1 MKISSDTGLRRRSL
15 WLYAALALLAAL
27 WSGCK
32 VEEPYPLELTPTQ
45 TQVLGLNFMA
55 LPEDGLVD
63 QNGAPVSFE
72 KIFANG
78 KKPALMTEIYTSC
91 PEPDMCPMLMSK
103 MARAV
108 AHLTEQGV
116 APHSYQLIIMSL
128 DPARD
133 TPDKMQHYA
142 DAHGISSENLHLIT
156 GDKATIEA
164 VMKKLEVGIRQAP
177 DGTFM
182 HSMRTYVVGG
192 DGRVTHGF
200 RQSGWEPAHLAKRLK
215 SQL

>member
-1 MKISSDTGLRRRSL
+1 MKKLSCTRIQSCRLGLFVTV
-15 WLYAALALLAAL
+15 ALLAAL
-27 WSGCK
+27 WAGCK
-32 VEEPYPLELTPTQ
+32 AEEPYPLELTQGQ

-55 LPEDGLVD
+55 LPTDGLVD
-63 QNGAPVSFE
+63 QNGAAVSFE
-72 KIFANG
+72 QIFASG
-78 KKPALMTEIYTSC
+78 KKPAMMTEIYTSC

-108 AHLTEQGV
+108 AQLSEQGV
-116 APHSYQLIIMSL
+116 PAQSYQVIVMSL
-128 DPARD
+128 DPVRD
-133 TPDKMQHYA
+133 TPDKMRHYA
-142 DAHGISSENLHLIT
+142 DAHGISLENLHLIT
-156 GDKATIEA
+156 GDKATIDA

-200 RQSGWEPAHLAKRLK
+200 RQAGWEPEHLAQRLK